1 MTQKSRWIEDLWRF
15 YWEGREHKKNS
26 LMDQRSV
33 EVSIETKERK
43 LDRNGNYWGFVEK
56 LSSLKKR
63 SFSRK
68 GKKKKKKG
76 NKQATQSKKSL
87 NILSSQN
94 ISQHKCKAF
103 IYPKHTHTLNKS
115 NQFYILK
122 NKLRQISE
130 HLSIHVFL
138 VMAKSHCTCIYI
150 NSRKKFCTLCV
161 KHSKSA

>member
-1 MTQKSRWIEDLWRF
+1 
-15 YWEGREHKKNS
+15 
-26 LMDQRSV
+26 MDRRSV

-43 LDRNGNYWGFVEK
+43 LDRNGNYRGFVEK

-68 GKKKKKKG
+68 GKKEKKRKG
-76 NKQATQSKKSL
+76 NKQATQPKKSL

-130 HLSIHVFL
+130 HLLIHVFL
-138 VMAKSHCTCIYI
+138 VMAKSHCTCICI
-150 NSRKKFCTLCV
+150 KS
-161 KHSKSA
+161 SKE